1 MKLGVNDGSIF
12 CPTYVGVEMLRALEC
27 DFATTK
33 LSWFI
38 FATKMPLPDDPV
50 VPSPPRV
57 FADSRETIIFHRRA
71 DRCCCIFKAP
81 RSPCPPPSPHS
92 LSAARC
98 SVNLYYA
105 GGGSNCARLGTP
117 LSEGVIRTP
126 RIRKRQRV
134 GQ

>member
-1 MKLGVNDGSIF
+1 
-12 CPTYVGVEMLRALEC
+12 MLRALEC

-38 FATKMPLPDDPV
+38 FATKMALCPLTLWSLPLPEFSPTHEK
-50 VPSPPRV
+50 PSFFTV
-57 FADSRETIIFHRRA
+57 
-71 DRCCCIFKAP
+71 AP
-81 RSPCPPPSPHS
+81 IAVAAFSKHLALPCLPPSPHS

-105 GGGSNCARLGTP
+105 AGGSNCARLGTP